1 MAIIRPRTEADFVS
15 CVVLLRDVHEAAG
28 YPINWPDDPKAWLT
42 PPDAL
47 GSWVVTVDGEVAG
60 HVAVT
65 KAEGGAL
72 VERLF
77 VDPKQT
83 GQGLGRQLL
92 DHAGKVAA
100 DHQLDLTLE
109 VADNCTAAI
118 ALYNRAGWR
127 ETGRT
132 PIDWGGDQASAAI
145 SFSAPSS

>member
-1 MAIIRPRTEADFVS
+1 MAIIRPRIESDFVS
-15 CVVLLRDVHEAAG
+15 CVVLLRDVHESAG
-28 YPINWPDDPKAWLT
+28 YPVNWPDDPKDWLT

-47 GSWVVTVDGEVAG
+47 GCWVVTVDGEVAG
-60 HVAVT
+60 HVAIT
-65 KAEGGAL
+65 KADGGAL

-92 DHAGKVAA
+92 DHAATVAG
-100 DHQLDLTLE
+100 DHELELTLE

-118 ALYNRAGWR
+118 ALYTRAGWR

-132 PIDWGGDQASAAI
+132 PIDWGGDQASAVI
-145 SFSAPSS
+145 NFSAPSS